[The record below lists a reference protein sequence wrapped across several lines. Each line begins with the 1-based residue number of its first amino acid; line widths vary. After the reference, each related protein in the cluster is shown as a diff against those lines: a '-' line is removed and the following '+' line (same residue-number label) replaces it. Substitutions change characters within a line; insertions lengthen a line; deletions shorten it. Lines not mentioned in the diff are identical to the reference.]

1 MIAYNPK
8 EWFGLIFYFHKSD
21 TFRRLLPLILAVA
34 VYSAIIAYI
43 EIDVFKLRFRS
54 TAALHS
60 ILGFVIS
67 ILLVFRTNTAYDR
80 WWEGRR
86 LWGQLV
92 NNSRSFA
99 LKVKSAGFN
108 AETTE
113 LLLNL
118 IGIYPTVLKK
128 HLRNEKH
135 DSFPV
140 EVHQPNFL
148 SMKMHEH
155 IQVLRKNGE
164 LNDQS
169 VLFLNNEL
177 VAYSDIC
184 GACERIKNT
193 PIPFAYSMFL
203 KKFIFAYVLTMPYG
217 FINEFG
223 YGVIAVVSF
232 TCYVL
237 TSMELIAEDIEN
249 PFGYDANDLPTD
261 SIAENIEKNIKEIKG
276 F

>member
-21 TFRRLLPLILAVA
+21 TFRRLIPLIVA
-34 VYSAIIAYI
+34 VSIYSAIIAYI
-43 EIDVFKLRFRS
+43 EIDIFNLRFRS

-80 WWEGRR
+80 WWEGRK

-99 LKVKSAGFN
+99 LKVKSSNFN
-108 AETTE
+108 IESKNQI
-113 LLLNL
+113 LQL
-118 IGIYPTVLKK
+118 IGTYPNVLKM

-135 DSFPV
+135 HDFPK
-140 EVHQPNFL
+140 EIHQPNYL
-148 SMKMHEH
+148 SMKMHES
-155 IQVLRKNGE
+155 IQTLRNNGE

-169 VLFLNNEL
+169 ILFLNNEL

-193 PIPFAYSMFL
+193 PIPIAYSMFL
-203 KKFIFAYVLTMPYG
+203 KKFIFIYILTMPYG

-223 YGVIAVVSF
+223 YGVIAVVAF

-261 SIAENIEKNIKEIKG
+261 GIANTIEKNISEIKG

>member
-1 MIAYNPK
+1 MITYNPK

-86 LWGQLV
+86 IWGQLV

-99 LKVKSAGFN
+99 LKIKSGAFN
-108 AETTE
+108 NEQRA
-113 LLLNL
+113 NIFKL
-118 IGIYPTVLKK
+118 ISVYPAVLKM

-135 DSFPV
+135 PDYPADL
-140 EVHQPNFL
+140 HQPNYL
-148 SMKMHEH
+148 SLQMHEQ
-155 IQVLRKNGE
+155 IQVLKQKGE
-164 LNDQS
+164 LNDHS
-169 VLFLNNEL
+169 ILFMNNEL

-184 GACERIKNT
+184 GACERIKST

-261 SIAENIEKNIKEIKG
+261 QIAENISKHVSEIESH
-276 F
+276 

>member
-1 MIAYNPK
+1 M
-8 EWFGLIFYFHKSD
+8 
-21 TFRRLLPLILAVA
+21 
-34 VYSAIIAYI
+34 
-43 EIDVFKLRFRS
+43 
-54 TAALHS
+54 
-60 ILGFVIS
+60 
-67 ILLVFRTNTAYDR
+67 
-80 WWEGRR
+80 
-86 LWGQLV
+86 
-92 NNSRSFA
+92 
-99 LKVKSAGFN
+99 
-108 AETTE
+108 
-113 LLLNL
+113 
-118 IGIYPTVLKK
+118 
-128 HLRNEKH
+128 HLSNEKH
-135 DSFPV
+135 DVFPK
-140 EVHQPNFL
+140 EIHQPNYL
-148 SMKMHEH
+148 SMKMHES
-155 IQVLRKNGE
+155 IQELRNKGE

-177 VAYSDIC
+177 VGYSDIC